1 MHLFSA
7 TGAPRVPMGL
17 VPTAQGWVMAQVRLD
32 GQGEAQPLRC
42 QVSPDV
48 PPEVRQAG
56 AVVGMVLPD
65 EHFCFDTLSLRSTVA
80 VEDKGFLLG
89 LLLAERLAWPLEDW
103 AWDWLLLSERAGEV
117 SLS

>member
-7 TGAPRVPMGL
+7 TGAPRVPFGL

-42 QVSPDV
+42 QMSPDV

-56 AVVGMVLPD
+56 AAVVLALPD
-65 EHFCFDTLSLRSTVA
+65 EHF
-80 VEDKGFLLG
+80 FLT
-89 LLLAERLAWPLEDW
+89 P
-103 AWDWLLLSERAGEV
+103 
-117 SLS
+117 